1 MAPYKP
7 EQNSVQNID
16 SRKQLKI
23 LFLNKLL
30 LQRNERKHRLI
41 ETGIDKAIE
50 RHEKWF
56 HRVMKR
62 NREIMILTTLK
73 HLHVKRC
80 RMDVQKNK
88 QTAKSVN

>member
-50 RHEKWF
+50 RHEK
-56 HRVMKR
+56 
-62 NREIMILTTLK
+62 
-73 HLHVKRC
+73 
-80 RMDVQKNK
+80 
-88 QTAKSVN
+88 

>member
-7 EQNSVQNID
+7 EQNVSRTQHTKQSVQKTD

-41 ETGIDKAIE
+41 ETGFDKAIE
-50 RHEKWF
+50 RREK
-56 HRVMKR
+56 
-62 NREIMILTTLK
+62 
-73 HLHVKRC
+73 
-80 RMDVQKNK
+80 
-88 QTAKSVN
+88 

>member
-1 MAPYKP
+1 MQV
-7 EQNSVQNID
+7 EHSTQNSVQNID

-50 RHEKWF
+50 RHEK
-56 HRVMKR
+56 
-62 NREIMILTTLK
+62 
-73 HLHVKRC
+73 
-80 RMDVQKNK
+80 
-88 QTAKSVN
+88 